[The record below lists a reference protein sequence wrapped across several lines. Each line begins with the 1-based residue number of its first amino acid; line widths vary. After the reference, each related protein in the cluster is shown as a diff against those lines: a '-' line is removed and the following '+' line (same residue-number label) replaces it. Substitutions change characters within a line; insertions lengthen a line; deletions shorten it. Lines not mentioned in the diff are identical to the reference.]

1 MPRLPLQRQ
10 FKPELP
16 FSPGAEF
23 SGVVREV
30 GEGVKGI
37 NIGDSMLGS
46 TAWGGYAQQACSV
59 SQPPPFSGTC
69 PALQLKRFP
78 NGHGP
83 ATILHRIPCHG
94 PDLDVFPSLRS
105 LSLPFLQVSV
115 PYQRLMP
122 VPPGMSHPEASS
134 LLMAYGTSYH
144 ALVDR
149 GSLKAG
155 DNLLILGASGG
166 VGLAAVQIAKAVG
179 AKVYAAASSPE
190 KLALCKDEGAE

>member
-1 MPRLPLQRQ
+1 
-10 FKPELP
+10 
-16 FSPGAEF
+16 
-23 SGVVREV
+23 
-30 GEGVKGI
+30 
-37 NIGDSMLGS
+37 
-46 TAWGGYAQQACSV
+46 
-59 SQPPPFSGTC
+59 
-69 PALQLKRFP
+69 
-78 NGHGP
+78 
-83 ATILHRIPCHG
+83 
-94 PDLDVFPSLRS
+94 
-105 LSLPFLQVSV
+105 
-115 PYQRLMP
+115 MP